1 MSPIFPSDWED
12 LAVEDLARARG
23 RLAELIG
30 RLEED
35 SGTRKM
41 LRALV
46 TPLEAVQ
53 DAIIQLNEVLR
64 K

>member
-12 LAVEDLARARG
+12 LAVEDLNRARG

-35 SGTRKM
+35 LGTRKM